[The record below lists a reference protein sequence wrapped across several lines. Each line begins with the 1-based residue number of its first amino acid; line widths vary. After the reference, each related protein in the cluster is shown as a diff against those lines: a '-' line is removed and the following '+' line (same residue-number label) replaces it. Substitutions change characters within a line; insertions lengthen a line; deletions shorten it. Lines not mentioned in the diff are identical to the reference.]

1 MHPPRVPALFAL
13 ALAAACTEGT
23 PGRSD
28 QAGPEPATSE
38 VVVRAVDAG
47 TGEALVDSVVTVR
60 YLARRPITLDAS
72 AAERVPSSEP
82 YRIAH
87 DVSED
92 SLVVEVRLEAPS
104 YVRLDTVLAVARGSS
119 AGPFTIRL
127 EPRALDV
134 GAGDPPARTGPPPEQ
149 PAPARTEPVDP
160 PATPTDAWDRS
171 GLRAGDRAFR
181 SGRWEEAVQAY
192 RGLRAPVSRTGDDA
206 QEYQLALVR
215 RGISH
220 INLGDLNGALEAL
233 REAVAFDFREYTAY
247 FYLGQVQCSLGQF
260 ESGRRTLS
268 EINRL
273 DFSIS
278 EAQRPIVLVLVD
290 YQRAMC
296 SYHEFRRARDRAD
309 VARSGNQAI
318 QEFED
323 FIRRGEA
330 LSPVPQQV
338 QNAVADARSRVQE
351 IRGR

>member
-1 MHPPRVPALFAL
+1 M
-13 ALAAACTEGT
+13 
-23 PGRSD
+23 
-28 QAGPEPATSE
+28 
-38 VVVRAVDAG
+38 
-47 TGEALVDSVVTVR
+47 
-60 YLARRPITLDAS
+60 
-72 AAERVPSSEP
+72 
-82 YRIAH
+82 
-87 DVSED
+87 
-92 SLVVEVRLEAPS
+92 
-104 YVRLDTVLAVARGSS
+104 
-119 AGPFTIRL
+119 
-127 EPRALDV
+127 
-134 GAGDPPARTGPPPEQ
+134 
-149 PAPARTEPVDP
+149 
-160 PATPTDAWDRS
+160 
-171 GLRAGDRAFR
+171 
-181 SGRWEEAVQAY
+181 
-192 RGLRAPVSRTGDDA
+192 
-206 QEYQLALVR
+206 R